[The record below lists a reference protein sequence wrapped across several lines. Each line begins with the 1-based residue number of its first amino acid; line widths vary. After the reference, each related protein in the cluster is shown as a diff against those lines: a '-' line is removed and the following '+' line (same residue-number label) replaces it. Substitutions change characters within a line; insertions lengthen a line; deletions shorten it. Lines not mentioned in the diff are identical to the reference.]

1 MAKVVLG
8 NDPFRRGAALRE
20 GPPPSAAV
28 DQTQRQAPARRKGW
42 KARTRTGA
50 SPKSREAVP
59 PPVAANAEPDRTET
73 AHERGIAPQ
82 ADAGQAAVQLLRGGY
97 RAIRTALGLLEAP
110 LDAYGEDP
118 ELVRELSPLASFLF
132 DTYWRVSVE
141 GAANLPGGPC
151 LLAAN
156 HAGALPLDGPM
167 VRLAIARQRPDL
179 PPARWLAEE
188 SVLRVPLL
196 GVLLNRIGAVRATPA
211 NALRLL
217 EEQKPLIV
225 FPEGT
230 HGAGKSF
237 RRRYELRPF
246 GRGGFVKIALRARAP
261 IVPVAIVG
269 AGEAM
274 PVLATVPLQ
283 SFGIPHLPL
292 TLPPLPTKW
301 VIRFGEPLAVELGE
315 EDEAAQIARWTERV
329 RTLVEQMLQGILSSR
344 RSLFAG

>member
-20 GPPPSAAV
+20 STPPAAAS
-28 DQTQRQAPARRKGW
+28 DRAPKRRSTRSKGW
-42 KARTRTGA
+42 KSRARA
-50 SPKSREAVP
+50 AAKPKSPAAVP
-59 PPVAANAEPDRTET
+59 LPVS
-73 AHERGIAPQ
+73 AH
-82 ADAGQAAVQLLRGGY
+82 ADAGYTEPPRAREAAPQSTSQTSVQLLRGGY
-97 RAIRTALGLLEAP
+97 RAIRTALGLIDAP

-118 ELVRELSPLASFLF
+118 ELVRDLSPIASFLF

-141 GAANLPGGPC
+141 GADNLPSGPS
-151 LLAAN
+151 LLVAN

-167 VRLAIARQRPDL
+167 VKLAMARRRPDL

-188 SVLRVPLL
+188 SVLRVPLM
-196 GVLLNRIGAVRATPA
+196 GVLLNRIGAVRATPG

-217 EEQKPLIV
+217 EERKPLIV

-230 HGAGKSF
+230 HAGKAF
-237 RRRYELRPF
+237 QRRYELRPF

-269 AGEAM
+269 AREAM
-274 PVLATVPLQ
+274 PVLATVPLE
-283 SFGIPHLPL
+283 SFGVPHLPL

-301 VIRFGEPLAVELGE
+301 VIRFGDPLEVELGE
-315 EDEAAQIARWTERV
+315 DDEVAGIARWTERV
-329 RTLVEQMLQGILSSR
+329 RTSVDQMLQEILSQR